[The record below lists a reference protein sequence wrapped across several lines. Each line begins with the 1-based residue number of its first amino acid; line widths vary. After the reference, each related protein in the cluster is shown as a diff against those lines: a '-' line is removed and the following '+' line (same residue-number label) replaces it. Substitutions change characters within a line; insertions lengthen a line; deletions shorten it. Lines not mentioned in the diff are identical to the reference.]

1 MKPCSFDYVR
11 PQTVAEALTALS
23 SDPDAK
29 VIAGGQSLVPLM
41 NFRLA
46 APTLLV
52 DIADLDELDFIWI
65 RGDQLCIG
73 ARVRQRA
80 VERSTVAASSCGLL
94 GQALRWIGHP
104 QIRNRGTICGSLV
117 HGDPSAELPAV
128 AVATGA
134 EFVVRSVSGER
145 IVAAADF
152 FEAPMWTAVEEG
164 ELVTEVRFPLDPP
177 GALSTVR
184 EYARR
189 SGDFA
194 IAGIAMRGHVAENP
208 AGVRIAAFGV
218 AHIPIRMTAV
228 ETAIAAGQ
236 SDSDALERAV
246 HDDIPTPT
254 DDGQADGGYR
264 LDLVRHLLSQALVD
278 CGGPR

>member
-1 MKPCSFDYVR
+1 MKPGSFDYIR
-11 PQTVAEALTALS
+11 PQTVADALAALS

-29 VIAGGQSLVPLM
+29 VIAGGQSLGPLM

-52 DIADLDELDFIWI
+52 DIGDLDELDFIEI
-65 RGDQLCIG
+65 RGEQLRIG

-80 VERSTVAASSCGLL
+80 VERSRVAADSCGLL

-134 EFVVRSVSGER
+134 ELVIRSVSGER
-145 IVAAADF
+145 IVAASDF
-152 FEAPMWTAVEEG
+152 FKAPMWTAVEEG
-164 ELVTEVRFPLDPP
+164 ELVTEVRIPVDPP
-177 GALSTVR
+177 RVLSTVR

-194 IAGIAMRGHVAENP
+194 IAGIAMRGHIGDDP
-208 AGVRIAAFGV
+208 MGVRVAAFGV
-218 AHIPIRMTAV
+218 AHIPKRMAAV
-228 ETAIAAGQ
+228 EAAVTAGQ
-236 SDSDALERAV
+236 SDSEALARAV
-246 HDDIPTPT
+246 HEDIPTPT
-254 DDGQADGGYR
+254 DDGQADGSYR
-264 LDLVRHLLSQALVD
+264 HDLLKHLLARALVD
-278 CGGPR
+278 CGGPQ